1 MLLDP
6 KSHALLLTLHFYC
19 YWVLLLQTFPLPCL
33 QCLNSDAKIFSCN
46 SPELTGWQYSLTVP
60 RPGDCR
66 ASPCVSRCHPR
77 FQSLV
82 LTDLQPSKTQWAQGV
97 AWMAWRFRL
106 GHYKKPLHG
115 RAVAILKESPER
127 LLDPCPWRSS
137 SLDWQSNAWLTWP
150 LWSTSSS
157 GSLDYMI
164 FSQHFLQFLQS
175 KVLLN

>member
-19 YWVLLLQTFPLPCL
+19 YWVLLLQTFPLSCL

-66 ASPCVSRCHPR
+66 ASPCVAWCHPR

-82 LTDLQPSKTQWAQGV
+82 LTDLQPRKRNGHRVWLEWLGGLGLDITKNLFMGGLRQSWKRVLGGFWIPILGGLQALTGKAMPDWPGLCEVHLQVG
-97 AWMAWRFRL
+97 AWTTWSSANIFYNS
-106 GHYKKPLHG
+106 YKAKF
-115 RAVAILKESPER
+115 
-127 LLDPCPWRSS
+127 C
-137 SLDWQSNAWLTWP
+137 
-150 LWSTSSS
+150 
-157 GSLDYMI
+157 
-164 FSQHFLQFLQS
+164 
-175 KVLLN
+175 